1 MSSRSRR
8 SRRNSGGE
16 RTGQSQRDQAAAEV
30 PIISGIYF
38 LQMGGS
44 EARERE
50 IRNTTRNKERDGGR
64 EGETVNATKTD
75 TNNFRCRFQHSGFIR
90 QVSLQCRVNPRH
102 SVNCGH

>member
-1 MSSRSRR
+1 MLSIRGDNRLPSKMSSRSRR

-64 EGETVNATKTD
+64 EGRD
-75 TNNFRCRFQHSGFIR
+75 C
-90 QVSLQCRVNPRH
+90 QCHENRH
-102 SVNCGH
+102 K